1 MKYLKYIAFILSIIT
16 FVIAMIARLF
26 MPDKVLMGLAALTY
40 LRLTVTMLLFSIA
53 CHFLFTK

>member
-16 FVIAMIARLF
+16 FVIAIIARLF

-40 LRLTVTMLLFSIA
+40 LRLTVIMLLFSIA